1 MPLRPWLGRPPRVRS
16 RPAPGPVAALFAI
29 MSKVG
34 IYAIIRFYTLVFP
47 GDSLVEH
54 LIADMLLPA
63 ALITLV
69 IGQIGVLGGRHLG
82 RVAAMSAVAS
92 IGTLVIAVSMFTPAS
107 ISAALYYTIH
117 STLSAAALF
126 LIADMVAARRN
137 GELWL
142 TLRPKIRNSGLIAAM
157 FFMTAIA
164 IAGMPPLSGFIG
176 KLLILDVTRP
186 DAWWIGIWSTI
197 LITSLFAIVGFGRAG
212 STLFWLPFQL
222 QRIEQ
227 QAKAEGKPRPTGPIP
242 PKLEPDEHVQDI
254 GDAVSPG
261 LTFVATGALLAGL
274 VLLTIFARPAL
285 NMTDAI
291 ADQLF
296 DTAPYVNSVLIEQEG
311 ARQ

>member
-1 MPLRPWLGRPPRVRS
+1 MNALSPPGEGAAASALRTIETEREGL
-16 RPAPGPVAALFAI
+16 VAL
-29 MSKVG
+29 
-34 IYAIIRFYTLVFP
+34 
-47 GDSLVEH
+47 
-54 LIADMLLPA
+54 
-63 ALITLV
+63 
-69 IGQIGVLGGRHLG
+69 
-82 RVAAMSAVAS
+82 
-92 IGTLVIAVSMFTPAS
+92 
-107 ISAALYYTIH
+107 
-117 STLSAAALF
+117 AAALGAELAAPF
-126 LIADMVAARRN
+126 EAAVDVIRKGTGRVVVSGVGKSGHVARKIAATLASTGTPSFFVHPAEASHGDLGMVTEADVALVLSNSGETPEIADIVAHTRRF
-137 GELWL
+137 
-142 TLRPKIRNSGLIAAM
+142 RIPLIGVA
-157 FFMTAIA
+157 
-164 IAGMPPLSGFIG
+164 
-176 KLLILDVTRP
+176 
-186 DAWWIGIWSTI
+186 
-197 LITSLFAIVGFGRAG
+197 GRAG